1 MSTYKVHLQAA
12 KSLYIPFPRSVR
24 VNSIRFV
31 TYSTFG
37 TDGSNYFTLT
47 VYANDAASALCTYT
61 NNSVGGQLFTD
72 AVPVEATLANMD
84 KGDFS
89 TTQVMK
95 IVSALT
101 GTGTIDGTL
110 VIDVDDNRDFS

>member
-1 MSTYKVHLQAA
+1 MSTYKVHFQGF

-37 TDGSNYFTLT
+37 TDASNYFTLT
-47 VYANDAASALCTYT
+47 VYANDATAALCTYT
-61 NNSVGGQLFTD
+61 NNSSGGSGFTD

-95 IVSALT
+95 IVCAKS